1 MNELTNNSIE
11 VKALDPDMVS
21 EITKTTIEAKSNGI
35 NIVGLNFQT
44 TKGGIPEGISLLD
57 VMHKSEVEFITNGN
71 GELTLGAI
79 LPLAGGKFGERK
91 ADAAATFVFREDTK
105 TEGKKRKALSA
116 SEKNSLEILDKLSGG
131 RKARIKA
138 FMHSGSRITAAEMV
152 SLGLVDKTIGGFV
165 DKYEQARKDAKE
177 EAKKNKKK

>member
-1 MNELTNNSIE
+1 MDKTLLKCIE
-11 VKALDPDMVS
+11 VKALDSASVA
-21 EITKTTIEAKSNGI
+21 EIKKAAGEALANGTNAI
-35 NIVGLNFQT
+35 GLNFQV
-44 TKGGIPEGISLLD
+44 TKGSISEGTSLL
-57 VMHKSEVEFITNGN
+57 VEMHKSPADFITHGS
-71 GELTLGAI
+71 GEVLLGAI
-79 LPLAGGKFGERK
+79 LPLAGGKFGERT
-91 ADAAATFVFREDTK
+91 ADATATFVLREDTT

-116 SEKNSLEILDKLSGG
+116 SEKNSLEILGKLSGG

-138 FMHSGSRITAAEMV
+138 FMHSGSRVTAAEMV